1 MEKPLPPVPS
11 TPSPTGIHRLILA
24 TSAAGALATLCW
36 AALQVRSARAEVR
49 RLQEQ
54 LAMQP
59 PRTQPAP
66 APSQSADTTD
76 RDHRLATAETQQ
88 KQASDKFA
96 AQVAELESVIAFL
109 RQENTAAQQ
118 TIERLSH
125 ARPEPAPRESAEP
138 VRTKSGRTTDRNG
151 QP

>member
-1 MEKPLPPVPS
+1 MEKPPPPAAA

-36 AALQVRSARAEVR
+36 AALQVRTARAEVR

-54 LAMQP
+54 LAAQASPAQP
-59 PRTQPAP
+59 GPA
-66 APSQSADTTD
+66 SVQSAAATVP
-76 RDHRLATAETQQ
+76 DHRVSSAETRQ
-88 KQASDKFA
+88 KQAADTFA
-96 AQVAELESVIAFL
+96 ARITELESVIAFL

-118 TIERLSH
+118 TIERLSR
-125 ARPEPAPRESAEP
+125 ARPEPAPPERVEP
-138 VRTKSGRTTDRNG
+138 VRTKSGRTPDRNG